1 VALRGGRRDPPLS
14 AATAPPRAA
23 PIGERTR
30 WLLEAP
36 VFATLLRL
44 CAPNLL
50 NLVAI
55 TALVTLDGVFIG
67 RLGADALAGVSL
79 VFPFV
84 MAVHHLANA
93 GLGGAVSSAIA
104 RALGAGEREKAAALA
119 THALVIAAALAALF
133 TAVMLTAGPSLYR
146 WMGGQGAMLEI
157 AVSYSSVVFSGAAA
171 ICLLNTLA
179 SVARGSGNM
188 LLPSAAQFG
197 AIAGYAISSPLLI
210 FGAGPVPALG
220 APGAAWAL
228 IASFGSAAVVVFWRL
243 RSGQSVRPMFRGLR
257 FQGRLFRDILRVGI
271 PGLVNVGIS
280 SVTVVIL
287 TAVAG
292 RLGREAQVGYALAAR
307 LEYVIVPVTF
317 VVGLALVAMVGT
329 NWGAGQYRRAMQIA
343 WTGAALAAS
352 ACGAL
357 GLVFAF
363 FPGLWMG
370 LFTLD
375 AEVTRHGSL
384 YLQIV
389 APVYAAYGFGHALYF
404 SLQGMGTIKLAV
416 LANAARLAV
425 SAGGGLVAGVWL
437 GGGPAG
443 VFIAIAAAFVL
454 FALLNACI
462 LLHARRPH

>member
-1 VALRGGRRDPPLS
+1 M
-14 AATAPPRAA
+14 TQ
-23 PIGERTR
+23 RTR
-30 WLLEAP
+30 RLLEGP

-55 TALVTLDGVFIG
+55 TALVTLDGVFLG

-84 MAVHHLANA
+84 MAVHHLVNA
-93 GLGGAVSSAIA
+93 GLGGAVSSAVA
-104 RALGAGEREKAAALA
+104 RALGAGERDRAAALA
-119 THALVIAAALAALF
+119 THALIVAAALAALF
-133 TAVMLTAGPSLYR
+133 TSVMLLAGPGIYR
-146 WMGGQGAMLEI
+146 WMGGQGPMLEI
-157 AVSYSSVVFSGAAA
+157 AIDYSTVVFSGAAA

-197 AIAGYAISSPLLI
+197 AIAGYAALSPVLI

-228 IASFGSAAVVVFWRL
+228 IASFGAAAAVVFWRL
-243 RSGQSVRPMFRGLR
+243 RSGQSVRPAFRGFR
-257 FQGRLFRDILRVGI
+257 MQGRLFRDILRVGV

-292 RLGREAQVGYALAAR
+292 RLGRDAQVGYALAAR
-307 LEYVIVPVTF
+307 LEYVIIPVTF
-317 VVGLALVAMVGT
+317 VVGMALVPMVGT
-329 NWGAGQYRRAMQIA
+329 NWGAGQYRRARQIA
-343 WTGAALAAS
+343 WTGAALAAA
-352 ACGAL
+352 ACGTL
-357 GLVFAF
+357 GLVFAL
-363 FPGLWMG
+363 FPRLWMG

-375 AEVTRHGSL
+375 AEVTRHGAL

-437 GGGPAG
+437 GGGPEG

-454 FALLNACI
+454 FAILNACI
-462 LLHARRPH
+462 LRRAANPV